1 MSEPVTSDWQQYAGF
16 WTPLIIGA
24 AIFAVLVLVQLERLI
39 RK

>member
-1 MSEPVTSDWQQYAGF
+1 MSEPVTSAWQQYAGF
-16 WTPLIIGA
+16 WKPLIIGA